1 MVVALLS
8 ILTPLPWHAA
18 QLLPDAFTGIAVLL
32 VWLACSR
39 NLSDSGTLTLW
50 FAAYLTGL
58 LHYTHVVL
66 IVVAGAATLLVQLA
80 LRTST
85 LSVILRR
92 GCACALVATSILGTQ
107 VVTNGAFLGRWSPAP
122 LGPMFVFARLHEDGL
137 IQPWLAEHCRQ
148 GQTPMLCRVEG
159 SLPRGSQEIL
169 WRDDSPVRK
178 LILES
183 DHADTNRQFVSELRR
198 ASLGAIVERPFEFG
212 GDALEDWGEQSIHF
226 QVLDDECPE
235 VCRAPSAALY
245 GWIYA
250 LRPTLLAPLLR
261 SRQLT
266 GSIPKNL
273 IRSVTTPVTI
283 LALLLMPWLF
293 ARAGHRRDVLSCSLL
308 AAVAAA
314 LLGNALIT
322 GALSDVH
329 DRYQS
334 RVVWLAPLAV
344 ILVMMRLRLSQQRTE
359 ADL

>member
-1 MVVALLS
+1 M
-8 ILTPLPWHAA
+8 
-18 QLLPDAFTGIAVLL
+18 
-32 VWLACSR
+32 
-39 NLSDSGTLTLW
+39 
-50 FAAYLTGL
+50 
-58 LHYTHVVL
+58 
-66 IVVAGAATLLVQLA
+66 
-80 LRTST
+80 
-85 LSVILRR
+85 
-92 GCACALVATSILGTQ
+92 
-107 VVTNGAFLGRWSPAP
+107 
-122 LGPMFVFARLHEDGL
+122 
-137 IQPWLAEHCRQ
+137 
-148 GQTPMLCRVEG
+148 
-159 SLPRGSQEIL
+159 
-169 WRDDSPVRK
+169 
-178 LILES
+178 
-183 DHADTNRQFVSELRR
+183 
-198 ASLGAIVERPFEFG
+198 
-212 GDALEDWGEQSIHF
+212 
-226 QVLDDECPE
+226 
-235 VCRAPSAALY
+235 CRAPSAALY